1 MEAMAAGASISHE
14 LPAKYSTEAVR
25 ASGYSRELSAA
36 TVSSEWP
43 RMAVHAGMLSYT
55 IYAVTAAEHD

>member
-1 MEAMAAGASISHE
+1 MEAMAAGASISHG

-25 ASGYSRELSAA
+25 ASGYSRKLSAA

-55 IYAVTAAEHD
+55 I